1 MTGAQEYGKALFLI
15 TEEDGVSDKILSD
28 IKIAES
34 VFKANPE
41 YVKLL
46 NFPAITK
53 EERVELVD
61 KAFAGVDERL
71 VNLIKILTE
80 KRMIHLFDK
89 VCEAYYGLYD
99 ESRGIVR
106 VVAVT
111 AIPLTAEQNA
121 AMTKKLAASL
131 GKTVVLTNSVDR
143 SILGGVKLRYN
154 DVQLDGS
161 VKTRLDKFEEALK
174 HTVIQ

>member
-15 TEEDGVSDKILSD
+15 TEEDGISDKILSD

-34 VFKANPE
+34 VFKANPD

-53 EERVELVD
+53 EERVGLVD
-61 KAFAGVDERL
+61 RAFSGIDERL
-71 VNLIKILTE
+71 LNLIKILTE

-89 VCEAYYGLYD
+89 VAAAYYDLYD
-99 ESRGIVR
+99 QSRGIIR

-111 AIPLTAEQNA
+111 AIPLTGEQSA
-121 AMTKKLAASL
+121 AITKKLAASL
-131 GKTVVLTNSVDR
+131 GKRVVLSNTVDR

-174 HTVIQ
+174 NTVI